1 MRSFIIT
8 IIAITFIVSSCSK
21 NNQVIIT
28 YQASGAISEY
38 SLYYTDADGN
48 LSEMQVTPQSAQDK
62 WMFSFAGEEG
72 NIVYLSGKYADIN
85 SGLNLLIKLD
95 GKIYKQVS
103 NEGDTLKYLTVSGVV
118 PYK

>member
-1 MRSFIIT
+1 MKKFII
-8 IIAITFIVSSCSK
+8 IIAAITFILSACTKS
-21 NNQVIIT
+21 NQVNIT
-28 YQASGAISEY
+28 YQATGSISEY
-38 SLYYTDADGN
+38 NLYYTDVDGN
-48 LSEMQVTPQSAQDK
+48 LIETHVTPQSAQDK
-62 WMFSFAGEEG
+62 WVYTFAGEEG
-72 NIVYLSGKYADIN
+72 SIVYLSGRYSDIN

>member
-1 MRSFIIT
+1 MKKLII
-8 IIAITFIVSSCSK
+8 IIAAITFILSACTK
-21 NNQVIIT
+21 NNQVKIT
-28 YQASGAISEY
+28 YQATGSISEY
-38 SLYYTDADGN
+38 SLYYTDADGD
-48 LSEMQVTPQSAQDK
+48 LSEVKVIPQSAQDK

-85 SGLNLLIKLD
+85 SGLNLLIMLD

>member
-1 MRSFIIT
+1 MKYYILFTIT
-8 IIAITFIVSSCSK
+8 LIVLLSSCAKKS
-21 NNQVIIT
+21 QVVIT

-38 SLYYTDADGN
+38 NLYYTNVDGTLVETLVN
-48 LSEMQVTPQSAQDK
+48 PQSVQDN
-62 WMFSFAGEEG
+62 WILTFTGEEG
-72 NIVYLSGKYADIN
+72 NIVYLSGKYGDIN
-85 SGLNLLIKLD
+85 SGLDLMIKLD